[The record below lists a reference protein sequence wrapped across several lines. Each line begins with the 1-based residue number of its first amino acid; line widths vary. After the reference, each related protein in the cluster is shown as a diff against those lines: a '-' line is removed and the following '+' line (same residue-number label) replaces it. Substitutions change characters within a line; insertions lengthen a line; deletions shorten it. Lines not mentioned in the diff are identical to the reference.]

1 MAGFPELT
9 MSILPAKATNKYP
22 HPAFEG
28 LSDKALNALYSA
40 GQNRTFAAGSCLFNT
55 GDQERPAFLIL
66 SGNCELLAPVQG
78 EALLIKLGKGAYVP
92 VGLYSDE
99 SGSTATLMAI
109 DTVTTLA
116 LDTRI
121 LATLPADVQLALYRN
136 LEREAAHTTNRML
149 DYLGGMSH
157 ASQTMSWAI
166 SLYLMGRGN
175 LYRESAAIKALLRK
189 MPKLPPYVSKLTGM
203 LISDTAST
211 RSVVEVAKTD
221 PSLTATVLKTVN
233 SSYFGLR
240 HKIVDFQHALVLLG
254 FNQIYQIIASK
265 GIQSTMPKTPEF
277 QQLQLHSMTLSVL
290 CFEISH
296 ATRQGSAPL
305 LSTVGLLHDI
315 GKSVIL
321 LLKHQ
326 HPNMAFLLNLLDPGM
341 IGALLLR
348 EWQIPEEIAVV
359 LEYQNNTALTPP
371 DSIPDE
377 YRVNTSVLHIA
388 HLVSDYIDGKLMAD
402 SAPGFFGAH
411 MQVLGQKK
419 ARSIDDFVRGCLAP
433 SIAARNATLPKALQ
447 AFFDTLNGKDQQD
460 TAA

>member
-1 MAGFPELT
+1 
-9 MSILPAKATNKYP
+9 MSILPAKAAHKYP
-22 HPAFEG
+22 HPAFDG
-28 LSDKALNALYSA
+28 LSDKALNSLYSA
-40 GQNRTFAAGSCLFNT
+40 GQVKSFAAGSCLFNT
-55 GDQERPAFLIL
+55 GDKQRPAFLIL

-78 EALLIKLGKGAYVP
+78 EALLIKLGRGSYVP
-92 VGLYSDE
+92 VGLYAED
-99 SGSTATLMAI
+99 GCSTATLMAT
-109 DTVTTLA
+109 DTVSVLA
-116 LDTRI
+116 VDTDT

-136 LEREAAHTTNRML
+136 LEREAARTTNQML
-149 DYLGGMSH
+149 EYLGGMSH

-166 SLYLMGRGN
+166 NLYLMGRSS
-175 LYRESAAIKALLRK
+175 LYRDSAAIRGLLQK

-233 SSYFGLR
+233 SSYFSLR

-277 QQLQLHSMTLSVL
+277 QQLQLHSMTISVL

-377 YRVNTSVLHIA
+377 YRINTSVLHMA
-388 HLVSDYIDGKLMAD
+388 HLCCDYMAGTLSAD

-411 MQVLGQKK
+411 MQVLGLKS
-419 ARSIDDFVRGCLAP
+419 RSIDEFMRSCLAP
-433 SIAARNATLPKALQ
+433 SIAARNSTLPKTVQ
-447 AFFDTLNGKDQQD
+447 SFFDDLNGKEQQE

>member
-1 MAGFPELT
+1 
-9 MSILPAKATNKYP
+9 MSILAAKATHKYP
-22 HPAFEG
+22 HPAFDG

-40 GQNRTFAAGSCLFNT
+40 GHVRSYAAGSCLFNT
-55 GDQERPAFLIL
+55 GDRERPAFLIL

-78 EALLIKLGKGAYVP
+78 EALLIKLGGGAYVP
-92 VGLYSDE
+92 ASLYADD
-99 SGSTATLMAI
+99 GCSTATLMAT
-109 DTVTTLA
+109 DTVSALAVDIATL
-116 LDTRI
+116 TQ
-121 LATLPADVQLALYRN
+121 LPADVQLALYRN
-136 LEREAAHTTNRML
+136 LEREGARTTNRML
-149 DYLGGMSH
+149 DYLGNMSH
-157 ASQTMSWAI
+157 SSQTMSWAV
-166 SLYLMGRGN
+166 SLYLMSRGN
-175 LYRESAAIKALLRK
+175 LYRESAAIKGLLQK

-203 LISDTAST
+203 LLNDNAST

-233 SSYFGLR
+233 SSYFSLR

-277 QQLQLHSMTLSVL
+277 QQLQLHSMTISVL

-348 EWQIPEEIAVV
+348 EWQIPEDIAVV

-377 YRVNTSVLHIA
+377 YRISTSVLHVA
-388 HLVSDYIDGKLMAD
+388 HMVSDYIDGKLMPD
-402 SAPGFFGAH
+402 SAPGFFAAH
-411 MQVLGQKK
+411 MHVLGQKNV
-419 ARSIDDFVRGCLAP
+419 RSIDDFVRSCLAP
-433 SIAARNATLPKALQ
+433 SIAARNATLPKTLQ
-447 AFFDTLNGKDQQD
+447 TFFGNLDGDAQPR
-460 TAA
+460 AGVA

>member
-1 MAGFPELT
+1 

-28 LSDKALNALYSA
+28 LADKALNALYSA
-40 GQNRTFAAGSCLFNT
+40 GQTRNFAAGSCLFNT
-55 GDQERPAFLIL
+55 GDKQRPAFLIL

-92 VGLYSDE
+92 VGLYADD
-99 SGSTATLMAI
+99 SGSTATLMAT
-109 DTVTTLA
+109 DTVSTLA
-116 LDTRI
+116 LDTTL

-136 LEREAAHTTNRML
+136 LEREAARTTNQML

-166 SLYLMGRGN
+166 NLYLMGRSN
-175 LYRESAAIKALLRK
+175 LYRESAAIKSLLQK

-233 SSYFGLR
+233 SSYFSLR

-277 QQLQLHSMTLSVL
+277 QQLQLHSMTISVL

-296 ATRQGSAPL
+296 ATHQGSAPL

-359 LEYQNNTALTPP
+359 LEYQNHTALTPP

-377 YRVNTSVLHIA
+377 YRINTSVLHLA
-388 HLVSDYIDGKLMAD
+388 HLVSDYLDGKLVPD
-402 SAPGFFGAH
+402 SAPGFFAAH

-433 SIAARNATLPKALQ
+433 SIAARNATLPKTLQ
-447 AFFDTLNGKDQQD
+447 TFFDGLNGKEQQES
-460 TAA
+460 AA